1 MLRIIRY
8 GVAVSDELVQYR
20 DVAPSFYL
28 SRRSTQ
34 VQTQSN
40 VLPSPRLELNE
51 CDRSF
56 GDDRVRNLALVPLP
70 ECRFGSG
77 PVVLSVSFSVLGPP
91 NSGRFKFV

>member
-1 MLRIIRY
+1 MLRIVRH
-8 GVAVSDELVQYR
+8 GVAGPDEFVQYR

-70 ECRFGSG
+70 ECRFGGG
-77 PVVLSVSFSVLGPP
+77 PVVLSVSCSAFGPAQ
-91 NSGRFKFV
+91 

>member
-1 MLRIIRY
+1 MLRIVRY
-8 GVAVSDELVQYR
+8 GVAVPDELVQYR

-70 ECRFGSG
+70 ECRFGGG
-77 PVVLSVSFSVLGPP
+77 PVVLSVSCSAFGPAQ
-91 NSGRFKFV
+91 